1 MLEKTRALPYTLH
14 REKGGEWTQMYENL
28 REATEFPEKNENT
41 AAKANELKTKSI
53 HFKVSA
59 YDPRGIEQWL
69 SERAAKGEFLLHGSD
84 FALGEPRDCRYH
96 LEPALDD
103 ADPDKRTR
111 ETRAQMGWDYVCRTK
126 DGIFYIWRGGMSA
139 RAPSPRPC
147 TDSYGYRRLRKKLR
161 RSYFLPMI
169 FLVVDIWLV
178 YFLFSALSLPV
189 MSFLTMEKSEIIQF
203 VSIILGSILGIL
215 SEAKER
221 NEMWTL
227 KRAMEACERVEKMPH
242 NRWAKAN
249 RALTIIAGVLA
260 LALIFWRVN
269 DTAYGDSYDE
279 PPLPYIGTE
288 MLGGERGSD
297 WYGVRDLSTLLGG
310 HVYSVGET
318 PYAGTIDTW
327 MQYSTELDFYV
338 PRISVL
344 AVPLTHEL
352 RDYFMGSDAQTLS
365 LDSFDE
371 AYYAE
376 NTSGDTQ
383 FLILRRGG
391 EVLYFRTA
399 AGDDLRDRLEEFA
412 ELFDQYAALS

>member
-1 MLEKTRALPYTLH
+1 MD
-14 REKGGEWTQMYENL
+14 ENL
-28 REATEFPEKNENT
+28 REATEFPEKNETT
-41 AAKANELKTKSI
+41 AAEDDEPKTKSI

-69 SERAAKGEFLLHGSD
+69 SERAAEGKLLLRGDEFVI
-84 FALGEPRDCRYH
+84 GEPRECRYH

-103 ADPDKRTR
+103 DDPDERLC

-147 TDSYGYRRLRKKLR
+147 TDSYAYRRLRKKMR
-161 RSYFLPMI
+161 GSYFLPLI
-169 FLVVDIWLV
+169 SLASFAVIV
-178 YFLFSALSLPV
+178 YILAYLPKLPILSLIT
-189 MSFLTMEKSEIIQF
+189 MTKSAALQIIALLLSCFLA
-203 VSIILGSILGIL
+203 LL
-215 SEAKER
+215 SDAQER
-221 NEMWTL
+221 REMRAL
-227 KRAMEACERVEKMPH
+227 KRAMEDCERTEKMQR
-242 NRWAKAN
+242 NRWARLN
-249 RALTIIAGVLA
+249 RLLGIVMSVLP
-260 LALIFWRVN
+260 LMLIVSVGSGSPYSE
-269 DTAYGDSYDE
+269 AYDE
-279 PPLPYIGTE
+279 PTLPYFRAE
-288 MLGGERGSD
+288 ELGGDPFD
-297 WYGVRDLSTLLGG
+297 WCYQRDLSTPLGG

-318 PYAGTIDTW
+318 PHAGMIDGW
-327 MQYSTELDFYV
+327 EQLSTEVDFYA
-338 PRISVL
+338 PRISAL
-344 AVPLTHEL
+344 AKPLTREL
-352 RDYFMGSDAQTLS
+352 RDYFMGSGAQTLS
-365 LDSFDE
+365 LDGFDE

>member
-1 MLEKTRALPYTLH
+1 MD
-14 REKGGEWTQMYENL
+14 ENL
-28 REATEFPEKNENT
+28 REATEFPEKNETT
-41 AAKANELKTKSI
+41 AAEADEPKTKSI

-69 SERAAKGEFLLHGSD
+69 SERAAEGKLLLRGDEFVI
-84 FALGEPRDCRYH
+84 GEPCECRYH

-147 TDSYGYRRLRKKLR
+147 TDSYGYRRLRKKMR
-161 RSYFLPMI
+161 GSYFLP
-169 FLVVDIWLV
+169 LVSLAAFAAIV
-178 YFLFSALSLPV
+178 YILAYLPELPILSLIT
-189 MSFLTMEKSEIIQF
+189 MTKSAALQIIALLLSCFLA
-203 VSIILGSILGIL
+203 LL
-215 SEAKER
+215 SDAQER
-221 NEMWTL
+221 REMRAL
-227 KRAMEACERVEKMPH
+227 KRAMEDCERTEKMQR
-242 NRWAKAN
+242 NRWARLN
-249 RALTIIAGVLA
+249 RLLGIVMSVLP
-260 LALIFWRVN
+260 LMLIVSVGSGSPYSE
-269 DTAYGDSYDE
+269 AYDE
-279 PPLPYIGTE
+279 PTLPYLRAE
-288 MLGGERGSD
+288 ELGGDPFD
-297 WYGVRDLSTLLGG
+297 WCYQRDLSTPLGG

-318 PYAGTIDTW
+318 PYAGMIDDW
-327 MQYSTELDFYV
+327 EQLSTEVDFYA

-344 AVPLTHEL
+344 ATPLTHEL
-352 RDYFMGSDAQTLS
+352 RDYFMGSGAQTIS

-412 ELFDQYAALS
+412 ELFDQYAT

>member
-1 MLEKTRALPYTLH
+1 MD
-14 REKGGEWTQMYENL
+14 ENL
-28 REATEFPEKNENT
+28 RETTEFPEKNEAT
-41 AAKANELKTKSI
+41 TAKANELKTKSI

-69 SERAAKGEFLLHGSD
+69 SERAAEGEFLLHGSD

-147 TDSYGYRRLRKKLR
+147 TDSYGYRTLHKKLR

-189 MSFLTMEKSEIIQF
+189 MSFLTMEKSEVIQF

-221 NEMWTL
+221 KEMWTL
-227 KRAMEACERVEKMPH
+227 KRAMEACERVEKMPR
-242 NRWAKAN
+242 NRWAKAD

-352 RDYFMGSDAQTLS
+352 RDYFMGSDAQALS
-365 LDSFDE
+365 LDGFDE

-399 AGDDLRDRLEEFA
+399 AGDDLREHLEEFA

>member
-1 MLEKTRALPYTLH
+1 MD
-14 REKGGEWTQMYENL
+14 ENL
-28 REATEFPEKNENT
+28 REAAEFPEKNETT
-41 AAKANELKTKSI
+41 AAEADEPKTKSI

-69 SERAAKGEFLLHGSD
+69 SERAAEGKLLLRGDEFVI
-84 FALGEPRDCRYH
+84 GEPCECRYH

-139 RAPSPRPC
+139 RAPLPRPC
-147 TDSYGYRRLRKKLR
+147 TDSYGYRRLRKKMR
-161 RSYFLPMI
+161 GSYFLP
-169 FLVVDIWLV
+169 LVSLAAFAAIGYILAC
-178 YFLFSALSLPV
+178 LPELPILSLITMTKSAALQIV
-189 MSFLTMEKSEIIQF
+189 ALFLGSFLA
-203 VSIILGSILGIL
+203 LL
-215 SEAKER
+215 SDAQER
-221 NEMWTL
+221 REMRAL
-227 KRAMEACERVEKMPH
+227 KRAMEDCERTEKMQR
-242 NRWAKAN
+242 NRWARLN
-249 RALTIIAGVLA
+249 RLFAIVMSVLP
-260 LALIFWRVN
+260 LMLIVSVGSGSPYSE
-269 DTAYGDSYDE
+269 AYDE
-279 PPLPYIGTE
+279 PTLPYLRAE
-288 MLGGERGSD
+288 ELGGDPFD
-297 WYGVRDLSTLLGG
+297 WCYQRDLSTPLGG

-318 PYAGTIDTW
+318 PHAGMIDGW
-327 MQYSTELDFYV
+327 EQLSTEVDFYA
-338 PRISVL
+338 PRISAL
-344 AVPLTHEL
+344 AKPLTREL
-352 RDYFMGSDAQTLS
+352 RDYFMGSGAQTLS
-365 LDSFDE
+365 LDGFDE

>member
-1 MLEKTRALPYTLH
+1 MD
-14 REKGGEWTQMYENL
+14 ENL
-28 REATEFPEKNENT
+28 REATEFPEKNETT
-41 AAKANELKTKSI
+41 AAEADEPKTKSI

-69 SERAAKGEFLLHGSD
+69 SERAAEGKLLLRGDEFVI
-84 FALGEPRDCRYH
+84 GEPCECRYH

-103 ADPDKRTR
+103 DDPDKRTR

-147 TDSYGYRRLRKKLR
+147 TDSYGYRRLRKKMR
-161 RSYFLPMI
+161 GSYFLPLI
-169 FLVVDIWLV
+169 SLAAFAVIV
-178 YFLFSALSLPV
+178 YILAYLPELPILSLIT
-189 MSFLTMEKSEIIQF
+189 MTKSAALQIIALLLSCFLA
-203 VSIILGSILGIL
+203 LL
-215 SEAKER
+215 SDAQER
-221 NEMWTL
+221 REMRAL
-227 KRAMEACERVEKMPH
+227 KRAMEDCERTEKMQR
-242 NRWAKAN
+242 NRWARLN
-249 RALTIIAGVLA
+249 RLLGIVMSVLP
-260 LALIFWRVN
+260 LMLIVSVGSGSPYSE
-269 DTAYGDSYDE
+269 AYDE
-279 PPLPYIGTE
+279 PTLPYLRAE
-288 MLGGERGSD
+288 ELGGDPFD
-297 WYGVRDLSTLLGG
+297 WCYQRDLSTPLGG

-318 PYAGTIDTW
+318 PYAGMIDDW
-327 MQYSTELDFYV
+327 EQLSTEVDFYA
-338 PRISVL
+338 PRISAL
-344 AVPLTHEL
+344 AKPLTREL
-352 RDYFMGSDAQTLS
+352 RDYFMGSGAQTIS

>member
-1 MLEKTRALPYTLH
+1 MD
-14 REKGGEWTQMYENL
+14 ENL

-41 AAKANELKTKSI
+41 AAKADEPKTKSI

-69 SERAAKGEFLLHGSD
+69 SERAAEGKLLLRGDEFVI
-84 FALGEPRDCRYH
+84 GEPCECRYH

-103 ADPDKRTR
+103 DDPDKRTR

-221 NEMWTL
+221 NEMRAL
-227 KRAMEACERVEKMPH
+227 KRAMEDCERTEKMQR
-242 NRWAKAN
+242 NRWARLN
-249 RALTIIAGVLA
+249 RLFGIVMSVLP
-260 LALIFWRVN
+260 LMLIVSVGN
-269 DTAYGDSYDE
+269 GSPYSEAYDE
-279 PPLPYIGTE
+279 PPLPYIGSE
-288 MLGGERGSD
+288 ALGGETGE
-297 WYGVRDLSTLLGG
+297 WYEVRDLTTPLFGR
-310 HVYSVGET
+310 VRSVGET
-318 PYAGTIDTW
+318 PYVERVNDW
-327 MQYSTELDFYV
+327 WQYSTEVDFFA

-344 AVPLTHEL
+344 AKPLTREL
-352 RDYFMGSDAQTLS
+352 RNYFMGGGAQTLS
-365 LDSFDE
+365 LDGFDE
-371 AYYAE
+371 AYYAK

-383 FLILRRGG
+383 FLILQRGG

>member
-1 MLEKTRALPYTLH
+1 MDED
-14 REKGGEWTQMYENL
+14 L
-28 REATEFPEKNENT
+28 RETTELPESGGTAPNEE
-41 AAKANELKTKSI
+41 NEPETKSI
-53 HFKVSA
+53 RFVPSA

-69 SERAAKGEFLLHGSD
+69 SERAAEGKLLLRYDD
-84 FALGEPRDCRYH
+84 FVIGEPRDCRYH
-96 LEPALDD
+96 LEPAADD
-103 ADPDKRTR
+103 DDPDELLREKRAR
-111 ETRAQMGWDYVCRTK
+111 LGWEYVCRTK
-126 DGIFYIWRGGMSA
+126 DGIFYIWRGDRTA
-139 RAPSPRPC
+139 HVPTPKDC
-147 TDSYGYRRLRKKLR
+147 TDSYGYRRLCKKLR

-189 MSFLTMEKSEIIQF
+189 MSFLTMEKSEVIQF

-227 KRAMEACERVEKMPH
+227 KRAMEACERTEKMQR
-242 NRWAKAN
+242 NRWARLN
-249 RALTIIAGVLA
+249 RLFAIVMSVLP
-260 LALIFWRVN
+260 LMLIVSVGSGSPYSE
-269 DTAYGDSYDE
+269 AYDE
-279 PPLPYIGTE
+279 PTLPYLRAE
-288 MLGGERGSD
+288 ELGGDPFD
-297 WYGVRDLSTLLGG
+297 WCYQRDLSTPLGG

-318 PYAGTIDTW
+318 PYAGMIDDW
-327 MQYSTELDFYV
+327 EQLSTEVDFYA
-338 PRISVL
+338 PRISAL
-344 AVPLTHEL
+344 ATPLTREL
-352 RDYFMGSDAQTLS
+352 RDYFMGSGAQTLS

-371 AYYAE
+371 ACYA
-376 NTSGDTQ
+376 NDPSGDTQ

>member
-1 MLEKTRALPYTLH
+1 MD
-14 REKGGEWTQMYENL
+14 ENL
-28 REATEFPEKNENT
+28 REATEFPEKNETT
-41 AAKANELKTKSI
+41 AAKANEPKTKSI

-69 SERAAKGEFLLHGSD
+69 SERAAEGKLLLCGDEFVI
-84 FALGEPRDCRYH
+84 GEPCECRYH

-147 TDSYGYRRLRKKLR
+147 ADSYGYRRLRKKLR

-189 MSFLTMEKSEIIQF
+189 MSFLTMEKSEVIQF

-227 KRAMEACERVEKMPH
+227 KRAMEACERTEKMQR
-242 NRWAKAN
+242 NRWAKAD

-338 PRISVL
+338 PRISGL
-344 AVPLTHEL
+344 AVPLTREL
-352 RDYFMGSDAQTLS
+352 RDYFMENGAQTLS

-376 NTSGDTQ
+376 FIKPNTQFPNEPDEVHQ

>member
-1 MLEKTRALPYTLH
+1 MD
-14 REKGGEWTQMYENL
+14 ENL
-28 REATEFPEKNENT
+28 REATEFPEKNETT
-41 AAKANELKTKSI
+41 AAEADEPKTKSI

-69 SERAAKGEFLLHGSD
+69 SERAAEGKLLLRGDEFVI
-84 FALGEPRDCRYH
+84 GEPCECRYH

-147 TDSYGYRRLRKKLR
+147 TDSYGYRRLRKKMR
-161 RSYFLPMI
+161 GSYFLP
-169 FLVVDIWLV
+169 LVSLASFAVIV
-178 YFLFSALSLPV
+178 YILAYLPKLPILSLITMTKSAALQIIPLLL
-189 MSFLTMEKSEIIQF
+189 SCFLA
-203 VSIILGSILGIL
+203 LL
-215 SEAKER
+215 SDAQER
-221 NEMWTL
+221 REMRAL
-227 KRAMEACERVEKMPH
+227 KRAMEDCERTEKMQR
-242 NRWAKAN
+242 NRWARLN
-249 RALTIIAGVLA
+249 RLFGIVMSVLPLMLIIYVGSGSPYSEA
-260 LALIFWRVN
+260 
-269 DTAYGDSYDE
+269 YDE
-279 PPLPYIGTE
+279 PTLPYLRAE
-288 MLGGERGSD
+288 ELGGDPFD
-297 WYGVRDLSTLLGG
+297 WCYQRDLSTPLGG

-318 PYAGTIDTW
+318 PHAGMIDDW
-327 MQYSTELDFYV
+327 EQLSTEVDFFA
-338 PRISVL
+338 PRISAL
-344 AVPLTHEL
+344 AKPLTREL
-352 RDYFMGSDAQTLS
+352 RDYFMGSGAQTLS
-365 LDSFDE
+365 LDGFDE

-412 ELFDQYAALS
+412 ELFDQYAT